1 MDLSLFITLGVIFLI
16 TLIGAYLRSTVKERC
31 LKSFTGFNVTLE
43 RADGKIVWG
52 KLRLEPSGIE
62 LLYPDAIQDEKH
74 LESSYVLYASEYH
87 EIQAIYRYADALSLD
102 ERARRDRNVYR
113 AFHPSPF
120 RRMGR
125 GLRNFLSTAT
135 NSLNEVLN
143 VVVGRVQKTGGR
155 YIADGGG
162 ASISKLGSQVL
173 GQVGSIHD
181 PMLESLIGRRVVAEW
196 LEDNEVHEHVGILQ
210 DYSADFLLLL
220 DVQYPQQ
227 QTLTVD
233 ESGVGVA
240 NRVTAEYADGVLQV
254 NNLGGQPLL
263 LGAIKQGDREQMI
276 NGLVDGGETLVLHL
290 EFEPIGAQLS
300 MRAVRELDL
309 IVPRTRCL
317 IRHRAEAARDQS
329 LGDTLSDIVFDLG
342 VAFSEDRRREAAEA
356 RLRETLVR
364 NPKDAAAAAAL
375 GGLLVQKQAYD
386 EAEKWLR
393 QALSMEESLPDG
405 GRRARMQL
413 RELQRRSAKGG
424 ATSR

>member
-31 LKSFTGFNVTLE
+31 LKCFVGFTVTLE

-52 KLRLEPSGIE
+52 KLRLEPTGIE
-62 LLYPDAIQDEKH
+62 LIYPDAIQDEKH
-74 LESSYVLYASEYH
+74 LESSYVLYGSEYH
-87 EIQAIYRYADALSLD
+87 DIQAIYRYADALSLE
-102 ERARRDRNVYR
+102 ERARRDHNVHR

-120 RRMGR
+120 RQIGR

-155 YIADGGG
+155 YIAEGGG
-162 ASISKLGSQVL
+162 ASISKLSGQVL
-173 GQVGSIHD
+173 GQVGTVHD

-233 ESGVGVA
+233 EKGVGA
-240 NRVTAEYADGVLQV
+240 AHRVSAEYADGALKVQ
-254 NNLGGQPLL
+254 NLGSQPLL
-263 LGAIKQGDREQMI
+263 LVAIKQADHEQVI
-276 NGLVDGGETLVLHL
+276 NGLVDGGETLVLHT
-290 EFEPIGAQLS
+290 EMEPIGAQLS
-300 MRAVRELDL
+300 MRVVRELDL
-309 IVPRTRCL
+309 IVPRTRCVV
-317 IRHRAEAARDQS
+317 RHKAETVSSQG
-329 LGDTLSDIVFDLG
+329 LGDTLSDIIFDLG
-342 VAFSEDRRREAAEA
+342 VAFSEDRRREATEA

-364 NPKDAAAAAAL
+364 NPKDAAAAASL
-375 GGLLVQKQAYD
+375 GGLLVQKQAYND
-386 EAEKWLR
+386 AEKWLSL
-393 QALSMEESLPDG
+393 ALSMAESLPDG

-413 RELQRRSAKGG
+413 RELERRSATGG
-424 ATSR
+424 RMLH